1 MRLESFETRHLEKS
15 VHIKFEENGAWKRPL
30 NSHMKIGLEIRK
42 RQKGLMSGYTNASRP
57 LQWPAS
63 TSVNKPHPP
72 PPPKKIMKKEEEE
85 NRGKYEKKCG
95 KNIELVRKT
104 RKKLRKF

>member
-1 MRLESFETRHLEKS
+1 MRLESFETRHLEQS

-63 TSVNKPHPP
+63 TSVNKIGRAH
-72 PPPKKIMKKEEEE
+72 
-85 NRGKYEKKCG
+85 
-95 KNIELVRKT
+95 V
-104 RKKLRKF
+104 